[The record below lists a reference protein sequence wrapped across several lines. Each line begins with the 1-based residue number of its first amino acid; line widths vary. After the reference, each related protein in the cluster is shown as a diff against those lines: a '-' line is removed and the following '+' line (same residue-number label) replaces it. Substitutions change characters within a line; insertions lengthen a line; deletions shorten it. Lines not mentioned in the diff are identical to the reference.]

1 LRAHPGRTISSIL
14 DDDVRSALALA
25 FRLAARR
32 LPRVTIT
39 VKLVG
44 AIAVGVVV
52 FFLAS
57 TTSKAG
63 IQGDSR
69 WCAVTDTGAE
79 NATWDCYYDTIE
91 DCRPAVLNHGFCT
104 LNPY

>member
-1 LRAHPGRTISSIL
+1 
-14 DDDVRSALALA
+14 
-25 FRLAARR
+25 
-32 LPRVTIT
+32 VTIT

-44 AIAVGVVV
+44 AIAVAAVV

-91 DCRPAVLNHGFCT
+91 ECRPAVATRGFCT
-104 LNPY
+104 LNPYWHPGSDKDKD

>member
-1 LRAHPGRTISSIL
+1 LQR
-14 DDDVRSALALA
+14 LALA

-32 LPRVTIT
+32 LPRVKIT
-39 VKLVG
+39 FIGLAG
-44 AIAVGVVV
+44 AVIVCSAVL
-52 FFLAS
+52 FLAS
-57 TTSKAG
+57 TPSRAG

-91 DCRPAVLNHGFCT
+91 ECRPAVRNRGFCT
-104 LNPY
+104 LNPYWRPGTDKDKD